1 MCGRY
6 TLAGKPVDLEKQ
18 LRANLLHGTSTKPA
32 FNISPGQEILTVTNK
47 QPDAIQAIRWGLL
60 PYWTQPGEKPQIMI
74 NARTESLTEKPGF
87 QKYMNQQRCLI
98 PASGFYEW
106 KTVGKL
112 KQPYYIS
119 LPNEPVFCF
128 AGIWEESIDQSGQIQ
143 QSVAIITTQP
153 NALME
158 DIHNRMPVILREENY
173 SSWLMNEN
181 TSDLA
186 SLLLPFPSEEMIAW
200 PVKNLVS
207 KGNNDGPELIQKDNP
222 LPFQMGLFD
231 E

>member
-6 TLAGKPVDLEKQ
+6 TLAGKPIDLEKQ
-18 LRANLLHGTSTKPA
+18 LRANLLHGAKVEPSY
-32 FNISPGQEILTVTNK
+32 NISPGMEVLAVTSD
-47 QPDAIQAIRWGLL
+47 QPDVIRAITWGLR
-60 PYWTQPGEKPQIMI
+60 PYWTKPGEKPQLLV
-74 NARTESLTEKPGF
+74 NAREESLLEKPGF
-87 QKYMNQQRCLI
+87 RKYMHQRCLI

-106 KTVGKL
+106 KQSGNL

-128 AGIWEESIDQSGQIQ
+128 AGIWEQSINHDGSKKD
-143 QSVAIITTQP
+143 SVAIITTTP
-153 NALME
+153 NRLME
-158 DIHNRMPVILREENY
+158 GIHNRMPVILKRENY
-173 SSWLMNEN
+173 EHWLSNEN

-186 SLLLPFPSEEMIAW
+186 QLLLPFPTEEMDAW

-207 KGNNDGPELIQKDNP
+207 KANNNGPELIKRDKP
-222 LPFQMGLFD
+222 LPTQTGLFD

>member
-74 NARTESLTEKPGF
+74 NARKESLTEKPGF
-87 QKYMNQQRCLI
+87 QKYLNQQRCLI

-153 NALME
+153 NDLME

-200 PVKNLVS
+200 PVRNLVS